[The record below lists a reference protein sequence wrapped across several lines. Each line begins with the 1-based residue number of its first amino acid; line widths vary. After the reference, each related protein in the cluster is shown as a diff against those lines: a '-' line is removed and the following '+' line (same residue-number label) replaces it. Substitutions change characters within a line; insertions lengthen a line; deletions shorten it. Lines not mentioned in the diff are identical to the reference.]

1 MWGIFLL
8 LMEKNLIVYLLF
20 QYEDMDNEHKPLFTC
35 IEDLQNTPEDSDLL
49 ASCLKAYEDH
59 FAHEQKLFMAS
70 STYSDADKY
79 QHTNKHNAFL
89 AAMRGLTVPVSQ
101 DFLGFAKNWLT
112 QHIPNT
118 DFRYKGKM
126 PHHVADP
133 YVWDESFQVYVR
145 FSGGI
150 QVILFSFLF
159 SILALMMNMSC
170 SLT

>member
-1 MWGIFLL
+1 
-8 LMEKNLIVYLLF
+8 
-20 QYEDMDNEHKPLFTC
+20 MDNEHKPLFTC
-35 IEDLQNTPEDSDLL
+35 IADLQVTPEDADLL

-59 FAHEQKLFMAS
+59 FVHEQKLFMAS

-79 QHTNKHNAFL
+79 QHINKHNAFL
-89 AAMRGLTVPVSQ
+89 AAMRGLSAPVNQ
-101 DFLGFAKNWLT
+101 EFLVFAKNWLT

-126 PHHVADP
+126 PYHVADP

-145 FSGGI
+145 TSKEI
-150 QVILFSFLF
+150 NSILFFIF
-159 SILALMMNMSC
+159 SILVLMMNMSY